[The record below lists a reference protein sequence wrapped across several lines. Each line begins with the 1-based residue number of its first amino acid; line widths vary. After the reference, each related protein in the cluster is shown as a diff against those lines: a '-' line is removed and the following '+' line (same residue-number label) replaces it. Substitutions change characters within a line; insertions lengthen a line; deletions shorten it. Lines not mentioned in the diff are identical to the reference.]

1 MARVTRCET
10 RILRGPRNELH
21 RDQSRYS
28 KNLHGHS
35 SVSFPV
41 EGSDASSR
49 RKGCFCR
56 ISFEETIG
64 QGVEETS
71 ASREFI
77 SECSPFSRPF
87 LDSRQRRKKKKK
99 RYEKRGGKKKKGDS
113 EAKKERRSVRKG
125 DGAIEALVSRRN
137 ANRRL
142 VTSILMRDR
151 FSPSA
156 GQDPETNVT
165 RPFRISDAIKI
176 LASFLP

>member
-1 MARVTRCET
+1 MRKRE
-10 RILRGPRNELH
+10 RERGE
-21 RDQSRYS
+21 
-28 KNLHGHS
+28 
-35 SVSFPV
+35 
-41 EGSDASSR
+41 EGGR
-49 RKGCFCR
+49 ERERERERK
-56 ISFEETIG
+56 
-64 QGVEETS
+64 
-71 ASREFI
+71 RE
-77 SECSPFSRPF
+77 
-87 LDSRQRRKKKKK
+87 RK
-99 RYEKRGGKKKKGDS
+99 R
-113 EAKKERRSVRKG
+113 